1 MKKSIIIAIIGIL
14 LMASQSFAWDDICDV
29 TKETPYMTTVKL
41 KEFYEDKMRN
51 RSFNGN
57 GIVRNVWE
65 HGVNKYYAVKID
77 CGNDVMVNVSTSSDV
92 KDLKVGQQ
100 VSFDGTCISYS

>member
-14 LMASQSFAWDDICDV
+14 LIASQSFAWDDICDV
-29 TKETPYMTTVKL
+29 AKETPYMTTVKL

-57 GIVRNVWE
+57 GLVRNVWQ
-65 HGVNKYYAVKID
+65 HGVNKEYAVKVD
-77 CGNDVMVNVSTSSDV
+77 CSNDVIVNVSTSSE
-92 KDLKVGQQ
+92 L
-100 VSFDGTCISYS
+100 